1 MYRVT
6 NNKAVQVFRVP
17 FLFPRLACC
26 HRMLSSVSGLTLIL
40 LRVKDKVNPK
50 DKPRFYRK
58 PDSSTDFTLSCHN
71 SGNGKKKKGFFK
83 VRERSGNFTQSRRKF
98 LFFREVRENR
108 IFVTNS
114 RKEPSLFLSTR
125 EDESLFTN
133 FQ

>member
-1 MYRVT
+1 MLRINPGFIGNLT
-6 NNKAVQVFRVP
+6 QVQ
-17 FLFPRLACC
+17 
-26 HRMLSSVSGLTLIL
+26 IL
-40 LRVKDKVNPK
+40 LYLATIQEMV
-50 DKPRFYRK
+50 
-58 PDSSTDFTLSCHN
+58 
-71 SGNGKKKKGFFK
+71 KKKKGFFK
-83 VRERSGNFTQSRRKF
+83 VRERSGNFTQSRGKF